1 MQDFRKLD
9 VWTKAHELAL
19 DIHRTFGKKIK
30 SDDAGI
36 RHEALRAAMAIP
48 TNLAEGCW
56 RSGRDE
62 LATSADLAIGSA
74 TELEYQLIVAH
85 DTGLIGDEDHARL
98 TESTVNVR
106 KMLFGLTRAMRK
118 PATERVVRVAE
129 PEAVA

>member
-9 VWTKAHELAL
+9 VWAKAHELAL
-19 DIHRTFGKKIK
+19 DVHKTFAKKAK
-30 SDDAGI
+30 GDDAGI

-48 TNLAEGCW
+48 MTIAEGCW

-74 TELEYQLIVAH
+74 TELEYELIVAH
-85 DTGLIGDEDHARL
+85 DTGLIGDEDHTRL

-118 PATERVVRVAE
+118 PSAERAVRVAE
-129 PEAVA
+129 PEVVA